1 MKKISHGL
9 SCILVI
15 GIFLINCIFTSVYI
29 IPSNFQNNNYISN
42 FGDEYIE
49 KVNDYPKLAK
59 ISGNFSRY
67 NLSIILDE
75 VRSSI
80 EGNLTVNFYN
90 DDDVNYTRIPFHI
103 YLSGM
108 GYYTRPGLI
117 EIVNVTALDNPN
129 IALPFEVYSPQQI
142 MWVNLTT
149 NLEPQKRAEFM
160 IQFNATLPDGS
171 TLPGEVLDRANSHG
185 SDGAQSRIY
194 KFASFYPIACV
205 YDKKDGWNTDP
216 YLNTG
221 DPFYFD
227 MAYYNVFIEA
237 PNGMIIAATGNLEEK
252 LGNGATTRYHFNPI
266 YPVREVT
273 FSASRYF
280 QVQSKIS
287 NGVNVSTYF
296 LPKDAYLWNN
306 SALNHAENALIL
318 FNNTFGVYPYPT
330 LNVVEEYTSFGG
342 MEYPNQV
349 YISEAIDSW
358 GYPLDVDRRLLEKI
372 IAHEVCHQWWYNL
385 VGNDEVDLGFLDEG
399 LTCWSTDYYGE
410 YYYGDWEYFQTTL
423 YIDRVRIY
431 YAETGLSS
439 KINQSAYE
447 YTSTGTDWI
456 YVCYSK
462 TPLILEK
469 LRRTIGH
476 ENFINGLK
484 LYHEQYKFDHAILSD
499 LQNSFESIIGE
510 SLDWFFFPWF
520 DNPYLPKYAF
530 DSHSFNP
537 NTLEFQLSISD
548 INVHMRDG
556 QPPLN
561 QYSYSQE
568 VRLLIYGTNNNQII
582 WDQTLTLK
590 ARNNY
595 SMVLSETPYRVELLY
610 NDYVLVQLDDPMDL
624 TLVLLIALPFIP
636 GYDLGPFLL
645 FNVLT
650 IGIII
655 FLVKKKE
662 LY

>member
-1 MKKISHGL
+1 MKKLYPKFSYL
-9 SCILVI
+9 LI
-15 GIFLINCIFTSVYI
+15 GIFLINCFFTSVYI
-29 IPSNFQNNNYISN
+29 FPSNFQKNDFISSL
-42 FGDEYIE
+42 GVDYVE
-49 KVNDYPKLAK
+49 KVNNYPKLAQ
-59 ISGNFSRY
+59 ISGNFSSY
-67 NLSIILDE
+67 NLSVILDE
-75 VRSSI
+75 VSSSV

-90 DDDVNYTRIPFHI
+90 NDIVNLTQIPFHI

-108 GYYTRPGLI
+108 EYDTRPGII
-117 EIVNVTALDNPN
+117 EIVNVTDLYNPN
-129 IALPFEVYSPQQI
+129 IAIPFDVYSNQQI
-142 MWVNLTT
+142 MWVNLAA
-149 NLEPQKRAEFM
+149 NLEPQKRAEFL
-160 IQFNATLPDGS
+160 INFNAIIPDG
-171 TLPGEVLDRANSHG
+171 GIDRSNSHG
-185 SDGAQSRIY
+185 SDAAHSRIF
-194 KFASFYPIACV
+194 KFASFYPIPCV
-205 YDKKDGWNTDP
+205 YDNKDGWNTDP
-216 YLNTG
+216 YLTTG

-227 MAYYNVFIEA
+227 MAYYNFFVEA
-237 PNGMIIAATGNLEEK
+237 PNGMKIAATGNLEEK
-252 LGNGATTRYHFNPI
+252 LEKGVSTWYHFNPI

-287 NGVNVSTYF
+287 NGVNISTYF
-296 LPKDAYLWNN
+296 LPKDGYLWSND
-306 SALNHAENALIL
+306 ALYHTENALIL
-318 FNNTFGVYPYPT
+318 FNNTFGTYPYPT
-330 LNVVEEYTSFGG
+330 LNVVEEYTDYGG
-342 MEYPNQV
+342 MEYPLQV

-358 GYPLDVDRRLLEKI
+358 GYTLIVDIMLLEKI
-372 IAHEVCHQWWYNL
+372 IVHEVGHQWWYNL

-399 LTCWSTDYYGE
+399 LTTWSTDYYGE

-423 YIDRVRIY
+423 YIDRVRTY
-431 YAETGLSS
+431 YVETGLSS

-447 YTSTGTDWI
+447 YNSTGTDWV
-456 YVCYSK
+456 YVCYYK

-499 LQNSFESIIGE
+499 LQDSFESIIGE

-530 DSHSFNP
+530 DSYSFNP

-548 INVHMRDG
+548 INVHMRGG

-568 VRLLIYGTNNNQII
+568 VRLLIYGTDNNQII

-590 ARNNY
+590 AGNEY
-595 SMVLSETPYRVELLY
+595 SMVLSEPPYRVELLY
-610 NDYVLVQLDDPMDL
+610 NDYVLVQLDDPIDL
-624 TLVLLIALPFIP
+624 TLVLLMNTLPFIP
-636 GYDLGPFLL
+636 GYDLGLFLL

-650 IGIII
+650 IGIFI